1 MSVLTKVLRAGE
13 GKKVRRL
20 AELVPL
26 VNALEPE
33 MEARSDEEL
42 AHSTV
47 DFRERLDRQ
56 RRDRRLRLQHHA
68 AHARPVAAGARREHP
83 GRGAHRGLDRR
94 RAAW

>member
-42 AHSTV
+42 AALTPA
-47 DFRERLDRQ
+47 FRQRLEQ
-56 RRDRRLRLQHHA
+56 RRDASRTCSSRPSPWC
-68 AHARPVAAGARREHP
+68 ARP
-83 GRGAHRGLDRR
+83 RGGCWASGTSTPS
-94 RAAW
+94 

>member
-42 AHSTV
+42 QALTGGLPRSASTTA
-47 DFRERLDRQ
+47 RASRTCWS
-56 RRDRRLRLQHHA
+56 RRSPWSGRR
-68 AHARPVAAGARREHP
+68 P
-83 GRGAHRGLDRR
+83 GGCSAS
-94 RAAW
+94 ATSTPS

>member
-42 AHSTV
+42 AALT
-47 DFRERLDRQ
+47 
-56 RRDRRLRLQHHA
+56 
-68 AHARPVAAGARREHP
+68 AGVP
-83 GRGAHRGLDRR
+83 
-94 RAAW
+94 

>member
-1 MSVLTKVLRAGE
+1 MSVFTKVLRAGE

-42 AHSTV
+42 QATAPSSSGSGSTTA
-47 DFRERLDRQ
+47 RTSTTCWS
-56 RRDRRLRLQHHA
+56 RRSPRSGRR
-68 AHARPVAAGARREHP
+68 P
-83 GRGAHRGLDRR
+83 GGCSAS
-94 RAAW
+94 ATSTSS